1 MQCTEGQG
9 KGRRAQKEA
18 QQREDT
24 PAADAPCTGAS
35 ALANMPDHVNAFL
48 TKDFI
53 SIFYTLT
60 LHSQNIIGN
69 NVLNMMEGRSRAS
82 LENALESISEITCL

>member
-24 PAADAPCTGAS
+24 PAADAACTGAS
-35 ALANMPDHVNAFL
+35 ALANMPGHVNAFL

-82 LENALESISEITCL
+82 LENALESVSEITCL